1 MPASRHTIPRVPSP
15 MRAEPR
21 SEQHRRPR
29 GRQPVSG
36 EHDAAAL
43 TIHRSPLHAPCC
55 HQTARQKNG
64 RAGVVISTAG
74 QTEPPER
81 PTEKLAA
88 DTPRGATG
96 APSPVRF
103 RQRNGREPAPFGAG
117 SQRRRNSTD
126 WLAVDAVSSEPV
138 SGLNSLVTG
147 RFTGNFAPRDPS
159 CADQTA
165 RKCLPIGP
173 FSAFGS
179 CPVQNRAGNFR
190 TGIRELS
197 GGDQGILCP

>member
-1 MPASRHTIPRVPSP
+1 MKFAVTAGLDGP
-15 MRAEPR
+15 M
-21 SEQHRRPR
+21 
-29 GRQPVSG
+29 GSG
-36 EHDAAAL
+36 A
-43 TIHRSPLHAPCC
+43 
-55 HQTARQKNG
+55 TAR
-64 RAGVVISTAG
+64 R
-74 QTEPPER
+74 
-81 PTEKLAA
+81 L
-88 DTPRGATG
+88 
-96 APSPVRF
+96 PV
-103 RQRNGREPAPFGAG
+103 QR
-117 SQRRRNSTD
+117 D

-147 RFTGNFAPRDPS
+147 RFTGNFAPQEPS

-197 GGDQGILCP
+197 GGDQGTCYREQGSRSVGSDDAHLEKRLEPRNDLKNRVALVDQLPGRRAWPRSARCSAFGSNLRVVLG